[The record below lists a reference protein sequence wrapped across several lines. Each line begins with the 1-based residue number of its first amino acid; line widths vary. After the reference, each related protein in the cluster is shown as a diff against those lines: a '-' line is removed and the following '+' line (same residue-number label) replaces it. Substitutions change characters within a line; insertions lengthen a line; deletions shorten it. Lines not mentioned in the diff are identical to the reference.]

1 MKFIVKLVSIQHP
14 VLIPTGALLNTHQQA
29 WKAEIISIVLKLF
42 QKIERE
48 GKLADPFYEA
58 SITFIP
64 KTGRDLAKNRELQ
77 ANIPDE
83 YGCRNSQQDTSK
95 SNSTAWKKNYSP

>member
-42 QKIERE
+42 QKLK
-48 GKLADPFYEA
+48 GKENLQTHSMKPALLSF
-58 SITFIP
+58 P
-64 KTGRDLAKNRELQ
+64 KRAET
-77 ANIPDE
+77 
-83 YGCRNSQQDTSK
+83 
-95 SNSTAWKKNYSP
+95 